1 MSQFF
6 YRGTS
11 RGDQF
16 RGDYQKLY
24 DDGIQAALKYSGRIA
39 IFAGNDLR

>member
-1 MSQFF
+1 MVNQFF

-16 RGDYQKLY
+16 GGDYQKLY
-24 DDGIQAALKYSGRIA
+24 DEGIQIALKYLGE
-39 IFAGNDLR
+39 